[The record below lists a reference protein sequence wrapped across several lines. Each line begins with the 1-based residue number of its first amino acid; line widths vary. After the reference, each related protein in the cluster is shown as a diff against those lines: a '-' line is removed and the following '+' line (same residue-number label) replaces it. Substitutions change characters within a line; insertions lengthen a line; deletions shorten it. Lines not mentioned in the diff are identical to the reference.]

1 MADKTSFILYL
12 HTRPQWDL
20 LNYEQKGRL
29 IEALYDYVET
39 GKEIESDDGM
49 LIMAFSFIKGQID
62 RDAEKY
68 TKRCEKNKEIADERE
83 RQKRERQ
90 STNVHERTQTCM
102 NETDNDNEY
111 DNDIDNDYRD
121 DINTHCADKP
131 RPARAS
137 KRFTPPTVEE
147 VQAYCQ
153 ERQNGICAQHFIDFY
168 TANGWMQGKGK
179 PIRDWKAAIR
189 TWEQREY
196 QKPVKPPE
204 KTNQPRDSSF
214 DLADFDKL
222 VNRFEGA

>member
-90 STNVHERTQTCM
+90 STNVHERTQTCT

-153 ERQNGICAQHFIDFY
+153 ERQNGINPQYFVDYY
-168 TANGWMQGKGK
+168 TARGWKIGKVRLTDWQAQ
-179 PIRDWKAAIR
+179 IRK
-189 TWEQREY
+189 WEHDEKQRAPD
-196 QKPVKPPE
+196 KSH
-204 KTNQPRDSSF
+204 QPRDSSF